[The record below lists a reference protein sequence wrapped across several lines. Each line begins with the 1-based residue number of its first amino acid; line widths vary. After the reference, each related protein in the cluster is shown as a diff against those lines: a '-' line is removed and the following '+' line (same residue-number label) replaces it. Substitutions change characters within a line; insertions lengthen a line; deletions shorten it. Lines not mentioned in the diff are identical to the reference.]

1 MNLSWRTR
9 SAIEWRHAWPV
20 RFAHHPLCA
29 RHRHE
34 TWRIGRMFVCRG
46 CASLALGLAVGVGA
60 VLLAPGAW
68 VSWMTLA
75 LAVPVVVWSWPRTYP
90 SLPRPVRDALRAA
103 LGLLIALAS
112 HTVFSAPAQWWP
124 LLPLG
129 VAVWWVY
136 RGHRAAVQRGRC
148 TGCPE
153 LGHGVC
159 SGFAEHARIMR
170 AIAATLEAR
179 LEVGGAQR

>member
-1 MNLSWRTR
+1 M
-9 SAIEWRHAWPV
+9 
-20 RFAHHPLCA
+20 
-29 RHRHE
+29 
-34 TWRIGRMFVCRG
+34 
-46 CASLALGLAVGVGA
+46 ALGLAVGVGA